1 LSYRK
6 SSKSQYARKKPYGW
20 PLGYFSRGK
29 YQVAKDYHIP
39 KSAES
44 VDLVV
49 PMQQDLQLPVD
60 VQVIQRS
67 RPIGKDERL
76 IVRVPR
82 ERLRDFDVEGAPVE
96 PELTEPQPKP
106 VRKVTEYD
114 QQIGA
119 IRKALK
125 KLCPTLSVRRGSG
138 TAYGWIDVWGSGDE
152 FRNFTDEEKQALEKF
167 GLGYG
172 GNCAVIAP
180 ESREYYVKKASELLS

>member
-1 LSYRK
+1 MSYKK
-6 SSKSQYARKKPYGW
+6 SPESQYARKKPYGW

-29 YQVAKDYHIP
+29 YSVVQRGYIP

-49 PMQQDLQLPVD
+49 PAQKDLQLPVD

-82 ERLRDFDVEGAPVE
+82 ERLRDFDVEGAPAE
-96 PELTEPQPKP
+96 PELIEPQPKT

-114 QQIGA
+114 LQIGA

-152 FRNFTDEEKQALEKF
+152 FRNFTDEEKRALEKF
-167 GLGYG
+167 GLNYG
-172 GNCAVIAP
+172 GNCAVISP
-180 ESREYYVKKASELLS
+180 EDRKYYAEKAQKMS